1 MTARRRDPHDLWP
14 LIDERAADPE
24 IAATLSLVLRLANSD
39 WAGDDI
45 IDLASPHTQAL
56 LERHRISTLVP
67 LALVEPPHREWLR
80 QQHLAVAAVHMRLRS
95 AATTVLTLLHEAG
108 IETRVLKGLATAELD
123 YPNHQ
128 LRHTGDVDL
137 AVRPGDLHRAVELLR
152 DSGDCTQP
160 TPGVDR
166 ADGATRPSPSQHPA
180 LLRGWTLDAPNGV
193 EVDLHNRLFL
203 RSPFDDELF
212 ADAGEQLR
220 LVPGRALRAEHRL
233 VHAAGHFMIAQPGT
247 RRMSGVVDIAR
258 LIRRAD
264 VDLDLDEAR
273 RFAAALGVESL
284 ICAGLRV
291 EAQLSGRTEV
301 LNALDEWRQP
311 DWLDRATFLAAHR
324 RLLLEHLGRFREVP
338 RGQRLRFIPTW
349 MRPTA
354 NRRRLFQASVKAAV
368 SRATATNRPA
378 AGGRRRGVRQ

>member
-1 MTARRRDPHDLWP
+1 MTARRRDPDDLWQ
-14 LIDERAADPE
+14 LIDEYAAEPE
-24 IAATLSLVLRLANSD
+24 ARTVLPQILRLANNDWTSD
-39 WAGDDI
+39 DP
-45 IDLASPHTQAL
+45 IDLTSPRTRTL

-67 LALVEPPHREWLR
+67 LALVDEPQRGWLR
-80 QQHLAVAAVHMRLRS
+80 QQHLGIAATHLRIRS
-95 AATTVLTLLHEAG
+95 AAAAVLSLLHGAG

-137 AVRPGDLHRAVELLR
+137 AVRPGDLDRAVEVLLDNGHR
-152 DSGDCTQP
+152 LQP
-160 TPGVDR
+160 VPVADR
-166 ADGATRPSPSQHPA
+166 AAGALRPSPSQHPA

-212 ADAGEQLR
+212 ADAGEPLH
-220 LVPGRALRAEHRL
+220 LVPGHGLRAEHRL

-258 LIRRAD
+258 LLRRD
-264 VDLDLDEAR
+264 DLDLDEAR

-284 ICAGLRV
+284 VGAGLQV
-291 EAQLSGRTEV
+291 EAQLSGRTDV
-301 LNALDEWRQP
+301 LRALDGWRQP
-311 DWLDRATFLAAHR
+311 DWLDRTTFLAAHR
-324 RLLLEHLGRFREVP
+324 RLVPEHLGRFREVP

-349 MRPTA
+349 LLPTA
-354 NRRRLFQASVKAAV
+354 NRRRLLLASVKAAITRAV
-368 SRATATNRPA
+368 APSRPRKVRP
-378 AGGRRRGVRQ
+378 

>member
-1 MTARRRDPHDLWP
+1 MTALRRDPDDLWQ
-14 LIDERAADPE
+14 LVDERADEPE
-24 IAATLSLVLRLANSD
+24 IAAALSLVLHLANTDWTSD
-39 WAGDDI
+39 DP
-45 IDLASPHTQAL
+45 IDLASPRTRAL

-67 LALVEPPHREWLR
+67 LALVEAPHREWLR
-80 QQHLAVAAVHMRLRS
+80 QQHLTIAATHLRIRS
-95 AATTVLTLLHEAG
+95 AATTVLSLLHGAG

-137 AVRPGDLHRAVELLR
+137 AVRPGDLDRAVELLR
-152 DSGDCTQP
+152 DNDHRLQP
-160 TPGVDR
+160 TPGADR

-220 LVPGRALRAEHRL
+220 LVPGRGLRAEHRL

-258 LIRRAD
+258 LFHRA
-264 VDLDLDEAR
+264 DLDLDEAR

-284 ICAGLRV
+284 VCAGLRV
-291 EAQLSGRTEV
+291 EARLSGRTEV

-311 DWLDRATFLAAHR
+311 DWLDRATFVAAHR
-324 RLLLEHLGRFREVP
+324 RLVLEHLGRFREVP

-349 MRPTA
+349 MLPTA
-354 NRRRLFQASVKAAV
+354 NRRRLLQASASIPAQRWYSATV
-368 SRATATNRPA
+368 RALPTE
-378 AGGRRRGVRQ
+378 